1 MAGHALERERDWR
14 KEAGAERTVLQDIC
28 SYAIPRNRGRKMF
41 GMGVMAQSAAH
52 QEGAQA
58 QGEAQPL
65 VPQAPKPPIV
75 YRRRIRTRR

>member
-1 MAGHALERERDWR
+1 
-14 KEAGAERTVLQDIC
+14 
-28 SYAIPRNRGRKMF
+28 
-41 GMGVMAQSAAH
+41 MAQPAAH

-58 QGEAQPL
+58 QGEAQAL

>member
-1 MAGHALERERDWR
+1 MEVKKSVGV
-14 KEAGAERTVLQDIC
+14 TVN
-28 SYAIPRNRGRKMF
+28 A
-41 GMGVMAQSAAH
+41 VMAQPAAR

>member
-1 MAGHALERERDWR
+1 MVILLR
-14 KEAGAERTVLQDIC
+14 I
-28 SYAIPRNRGRKMF
+28 S
-41 GMGVMAQSAAH
+41 VMAQPAAH
-52 QEGAQA
+52 QEGAQG

>member
-1 MAGHALERERDWR
+1 MKTVKKLVDDFLSTCHKYFLIVNYDR
-14 KEAGAERTVLQDIC
+14 KVH
-28 SYAIPRNRGRKMF
+28 
-41 GMGVMAQSAAH
+41 VMAQPAAR

>member
-1 MAGHALERERDWR
+1 VEEATWEPLEEFKTRFPDFQLEDELFVEEGRD
-14 KEAGAERTVLQDIC
+14 
-28 SYAIPRNRGRKMF
+28 
-41 GMGVMAQSAAH
+41 VMAQPVAH